1 MTYSLKYM
9 GFRLRQKTAGGNFFY
24 DTGRSGGRG
33 RQGRLYPVDYR
44 MTFFHKSG
52 IEYARYRQCP
62 VLKREERNVILY
74 LAC

>member
-33 RQGRLYPVDYR
+33 RQGRLYPI
-44 MTFFHKSG
+44 MT
-52 IEYARYRQCP
+52 RP
-62 VLKREERNVILY
+62 V
-74 LAC
+74 